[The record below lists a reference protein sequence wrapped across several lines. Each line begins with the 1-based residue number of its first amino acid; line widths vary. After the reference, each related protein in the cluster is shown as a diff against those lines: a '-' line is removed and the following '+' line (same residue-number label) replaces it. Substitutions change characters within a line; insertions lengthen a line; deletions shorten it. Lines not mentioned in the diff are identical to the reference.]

1 MLPPGGAGGGPDVSP
16 GAAAGGGA
24 DCALAALT
32 RGPPANVAAVS
43 ARAMSV
49 LGLMNV
55 FSDNVAP
62 YPVNYRGDAMNRC

>member
-1 MLPPGGAGGGPDVSP
+1 
-16 GAAAGGGA
+16 
-24 DCALAALT
+24 
-32 RGPPANVAAVS
+32 
-43 ARAMSV
+43 MSV